1 MKTRMKLLLIV
12 ISIFCS
18 IVLPVLILEL
28 FHLLFPE
35 FYTKGFLTGLG
46 HLLICGLM
54 IILNIVTSQIIIH
67 SQYNKGKEDMTRYII
82 IFIIVSIILQVT
94 LSIMIENPF
103 KDPPLP
109 NIIM

>member
-103 KDPPLP
+103 KDPPTI
-109 NIIM
+109 N